1 LQISTIL
8 VSGILAYYYSLDN
21 FIYFNDFIYMSN
33 GKSLY
38 KLYATFLFFLC
49 SILFTRSTKYKKEYF
64 VILNLSLLFSYILIS
79 SNDFITMLI
88 SIEGLTMSLAVL
100 IATNLT
106 AQGIE
111 ASIKYIFVS
120 ILGSGFICLSLCL
133 LYSQIGS
140 LSFVDVYWAY
150 HYEHVLK
157 ASKLFFPFL
166 VLVLGFTVKLA
177 VFPAYFFIA
186 DVSEGASVR
195 VFSFLN
201 VFSKLPIFISL
212 LEMYV
217 IFSPYVSYQFFFYIG
232 IASFF
237 FGAISTLMQKK
248 IARILAF
255 ASVNQIGLV
264 FIGFSTESNT
274 CIKLSFLYFFFYCLM
289 LYKFCYILE
298 NTILIGA
305 GRRVVYMTDLFYFYN
320 SRHTASVLSTLLD
333 FGGFPPSILF
343 LGKLGIIFFLVF
355 CGYTSYAFVVL
366 FFSLISTF
374 YYLRLI
380 KNLYFYLQTT
390 IVLSKIREDWLF
402 GIIYI
407 FEMLL
412 FYFLV

>member
-1 LQISTIL
+1 
-8 VSGILAYYYSLDN
+8 
-21 FIYFNDFIYMSN
+21 
-33 GKSLY
+33 
-38 KLYATFLFFLC
+38 
-49 SILFTRSTKYKKEYF
+49 
-64 VILNLSLLFSYILIS
+64 
-79 SNDFITMLI
+79 
-88 SIEGLTMSLAVL
+88 
-100 IATNLT
+100 
-106 AQGIE
+106 
-111 ASIKYIFVS
+111 
-120 ILGSGFICLSLCL
+120 
-133 LYSQIGS
+133 
-140 LSFVDVYWAY
+140 
-150 HYEHVLK
+150 
-157 ASKLFFPFL
+157 
-166 VLVLGFTVKLA
+166 
-177 VFPAYFFIA
+177 
-186 DVSEGASVR
+186 
-195 VFSFLN
+195 
-201 VFSKLPIFISL
+201 
-212 LEMYV
+212 
-217 IFSPYVSYQFFFYIG
+217 
-232 IASFF
+232 
-237 FGAISTLMQKK
+237 
-248 IARILAF
+248 
-255 ASVNQIGLV
+255 
-264 FIGFSTESNT
+264 
-274 CIKLSFLYFFFYCLM
+274 M